1 MSDALSLLKEG
12 NLDAALSRA
21 KGAVRDDPG
30 DPEARARLF
39 QMFCLNGE
47 WDRAEAQ
54 LEALMTSS
62 AVQSP
67 IWKQFQM
74 LMRLERQ
81 RREAHEAATAPAIVG
96 DPQDWMAG
104 FAKAFELHQSGDVA
118 GGAALREVGARRTR
132 RPRRA
137 CRRCRVRLADGR
149 RRALRPD
156 AGGVPADRGRLLLG
170 AVRRPD
176 LAAHREAEPDK
187 PFRLGTRAFHL
198 VGRPRAAR
206 LRADALCRLRGVGGP
221 AARACPRH
229 RLGRC
234 RWGRIRRPRP
244 ARADERRRTIFRFSR
259 SGKRVSSL

>member
-1 MSDALSLLKEG
+1 MSEALSLLKEG

-54 LEALMTSS
+54 LEALLTSA

-81 RREAHEAATAPAIVG
+81 RREAHETAAAPAIVG
-96 DPQDWMAG
+96 EPQDWMAP

-118 GGAALREVGARRTR
+118 GGAAMREGA
-132 RPRRA
+132 
-137 CRRCRVRLADGR
+137 LADAPAVAGTVDGVEFAWLMDGDARYGPMLEAFLPTEGDYCWVPLSALTSLQIEKPSQVNHFVWAPAHFTWVDGR
-149 RRALRPD
+149 VLHGFVPTRYSGSEGSGDPAHALARGTDWVD
-156 AGGVPADRGRLLLG
+156 AGDGVFVGRGQRVLMSADDDFPLLEI
-170 AVRRPD
+170 
-176 LAAHREAEPDK
+176 REA
-187 PFRLGTRAFHL
+187 
-198 VGRPRAAR
+198 
-206 LRADALCRLRGVGGP
+206 
-221 AARACPRH
+221 
-229 RLGRC
+229 
-234 RWGRIRRPRP
+234 
-244 ARADERRRTIFRFSR
+244 RF
-259 SGKRVSSL
+259 KL